1 MTRRSLPGSGDPPTR
16 IDCRRAREITSANLD
31 GEAGPDE
38 CLFLADHLTGCASC
52 RRFQTQA
59 SALHRFWRLRPAPDV
74 PDLSDTIL
82 GAGEAVGVLARRRTS
97 GLLRLALATV
107 VVIQLA
113 LAGPGLVHRTGSD
126 GDLNHLDAWAVGF
139 ALGLLVAVAQ
149 PRRARGLLP
158 LAAALGSVMAV
169 TVGLDIVHGHAI
181 AMPAATHVTEVTGVA
196 LLWAL
201 AWYHRDPGAPGAPW
215 PRSWRRRSAR
225 APDGLRVIDGS
236 DRNPDVA

>member
-1 MTRRSLPGSGDPPTR
+1 MTRRSLSGNGDPPIR
-16 IDCRRAREITSANLD
+16 IDCRRAREIVSANLD

-38 CLFLADHLTGCASC
+38 CLVLADHLTCCTTC
-52 RRFQTQA
+52 RRYQAQA
-59 SALHRFWRLRPAPDV
+59 SALHRSWRLRPAPDV

-97 GLLRLALATV
+97 GLLRLALATL

-113 LAGPGLVHRTGSD
+113 LAGPGLVHRTGAD

-139 ALGLLVAVAQ
+139 ALGLLAAVIQ

-158 LAAALGSVMAV
+158 LAAALGLVMVV
-169 TVGLDIVHGHAI
+169 TVGLDIVHNRAI
-181 AMPAATHVTEVTGVA
+181 AMPAATHVIEVTGVA

-201 AWYHRDPGAPGAPW
+201 ARYHREPGAPCPS
-215 PRSWRRRSAR
+215 SWRRRSGR
-225 APDGLRVIDGS
+225 EPDGLRAIGGS